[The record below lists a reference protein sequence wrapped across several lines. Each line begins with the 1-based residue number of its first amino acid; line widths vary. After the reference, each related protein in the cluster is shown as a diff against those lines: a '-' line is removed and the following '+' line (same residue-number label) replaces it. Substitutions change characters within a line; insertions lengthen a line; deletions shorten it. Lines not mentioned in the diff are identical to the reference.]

1 MSDDHAHALDI
12 LRAAGA
18 ITRFM
23 DRRTQQ
29 SFFDDDLLQSAV
41 LYQFTVLGEA
51 CRRVSADFRSANPG
65 VDWFGITGFRNRIVH
80 NYDDVDLD
88 VVWDIARTDLP
99 ALITV
104 LDAIVPEEPPDGEE
118 G

>member
-1 MSDDHAHALDI
+1 MSGDYAHALDM

-23 DRRTQQ
+23 NGRTQQ
-29 SFFDDDLLQSAV
+29 SFLDDDFLQSAV

-51 CRRVSADFRSANPG
+51 CRRVSAQFRTANPS
-65 VDWFGITGFRNRIVH
+65 VDWIGMTGFRNRIVH

-88 VVWDIARTDLP
+88 VVWEIARTDLP
-99 ALITV
+99 ALIHA
-104 LDAIVPEEPPDGEE
+104 LDAIVPKETDGEE